1 MTATTETEEQT
12 EERAFSRSEIISHID
27 RYNLNGEIE
36 PVEWNVS
43 NGELSIGFVSQD
55 NTIIG
60 NLSVDEFPLDEDVEL
75 GVMQTSSL
83 KKLIKIL
90 NDHFDISLQH
100 AGDQA
105 RVLIMEDDMKTVEF
119 RLADLSVIP
128 DTPSLKRMPDFQ
140 VEMEITENFASDFR
154 SAESALDSDEF
165 AVRTTPDGVEVVV
178 GYTADSRREHNNKVT
193 LPVTTTGDYK
203 QFENNNVTFKADTFA
218 EILKANS
225 DSEEGTWQVS
235 DEGLSRIDFDGEGW
249 DSTYYFVSQQE
260 V

>member
-36 PVEWNVS
+36 PVTWNVS
-43 NGELSIGFVSQD
+43 SGELSIGFVSQD

-60 NLSVDEFPLDEDVEL
+60 NLSVDDFPLDEDVEL

-90 NDHFDISLQH
+90 NDRFDISLQH

-128 DTPSLKRMPDFQ
+128 DTPSLKRMPGFQ
-140 VEMEITENFASDFR
+140 VEMEITEDFASDFR

-165 AVRTTPDGVEVVV
+165 AVRTTADGVEVVV

-193 LPVTTTGDYK
+193 LPVTTTGDYE